1 MTTNLYDAT
10 NAHGRAHGEICDAVF
25 ELQSRSEIFESFTK
39 GAESALGMAERIRS
53 QDQRT
58 QISDFKPTVYYASA
72 VMGAYVN
79 ENGTPRR
86 RGQERDGRAAK
97 RQRWLANGAA
107 EFSRQ
112 GGAKAA
118 QKRKGSAEDERKGKR
133 G

>member
-1 MTTNLYDAT
+1 MVARTAKNVTLYLNYSPA
-10 NAHGRAHGEICDAVF
+10 AKY
-25 ELQSRSEIFESFTK
+25 LKSFTK

-72 VMGAYVN
+72 VMGAYEN

-86 RGQERDGRAAK
+86 RGQERDERAAK
-97 RQRWLANGAA
+97 RQRWLANGIA

-112 GGAKAA
+112 GGAKVV